1 MYDNEVAAFN
11 GEASEIVAELE
22 RQVDDLRR
30 QLSSKTYDE
39 IEDLQGRLAEALL
52 KIEDLQGRLTE
63 ALAAGAAWEGA
74 LLAQADKELS
84 AEHTAESVR
93 QINLLNA
100 QLAEA
105 RRQNTRLRALL
116 DNAD

>member
-63 ALAAGAAWEGA
+63 ALAAGAAW
-74 LLAQADKELS
+74 LLSWGVLGVDCC
-84 AEHTAESVR
+84 HGTCC
-93 QINLLNA
+93 
-100 QLAEA
+100 
-105 RRQNTRLRALL
+105 
-116 DNAD
+116 